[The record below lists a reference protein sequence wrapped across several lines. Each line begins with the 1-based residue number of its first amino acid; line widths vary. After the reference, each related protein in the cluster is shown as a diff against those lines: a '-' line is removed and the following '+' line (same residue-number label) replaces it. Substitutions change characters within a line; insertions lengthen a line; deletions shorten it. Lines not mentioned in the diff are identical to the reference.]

1 VPTRLN
7 LKRRQASIPGMT
19 QPYGR
24 RSGGVVRLAVSA
36 DHRKNRERRSTSL
49 RSGRKH
55 VTREAVKPYELIVL
69 SWSDKTAE
77 VRCGKVCVVV
87 ESTAPFH
94 NLFSSSSVVLTC
106 SIPPDIP
113 QPY

>member
-1 VPTRLN
+1 VPTRLS
-7 LKRRQASIPGMT
+7 LKRRQASILSMT

-36 DHRKNRERRSTSL
+36 DHRKNRERQSTSL

-55 VTREAVKPYELIVL
+55 VTREAIKPSELIVL
-69 SWSDKTAE
+69 SWSDKVAE
-77 VRCGKVCVVV
+77 MRCGKVCVVV
-87 ESTAPFH
+87 RSTAPLH
-94 NLFSSSSVVLTC
+94 NLFSSSSVALSC